1 MSTRNLS
8 EDQFGPMYHGTKAIL
23 KHGLVLPGSSG
34 LAYATSYDGSAQ
46 LFGHTKMPEG
56 EVGPNKVYKV
66 TPLSDDVK
74 TKRGKFKGETHYI
87 SPSGFMVLGEHEM
100 PKSALIGRSKK

>member
-1 MSTRNLS
+1 MSNLS
-8 EDQFGPMYHGTKAIL
+8 PQQFGPMYHGTKAIL

-46 LFGHTKMPEG
+46 LFGSTKMPEG

-66 TPLSDDVK
+66 TPLADDVK

-87 SPSGFMVLGEHEM
+87 SPTGFMVLGEHEM
-100 PKSALIGRSKK
+100 PKSALIGRSKN

>member
-1 MSTRNLS
+1 MNQNLS
-8 EDQFGPMYHGTKAIL
+8 EEQFGPMYHGTKAIL

-46 LFGHTKMPEG
+46 LFGSTKMPEG

-66 TPLSDDVK
+66 TPLANDVK
-74 TKRGKFKGETHYI
+74 TKKGKFKGETHYI
-87 SPSGFMVLGEHEM
+87 SASGFMVLGEHEM
-100 PKSALIGRSKK
+100 PKSALIGRTKK

>member
-34 LAYATSYDGSAQ
+34 LAYATSDAGSAD

-74 TKRGKFKGETHYI
+74 TKKGKFKGETHYI
-87 SPSGFMVLGEHEM
+87 SQSGFMVLGEHGDE
-100 PKSALIGRSKK
+100 

>member
-1 MSTRNLS
+1 MTRRNLS
-8 EDQFGPMYHGTKAIL
+8 EQQFGPMYHGTKAIL

-46 LFGHTKMPEG
+46 LFGSTKMPEG

-66 TPLSDDVK
+66 TPLADDVK

-87 SPSGFMVLGEHEM
+87 SPTGFMVLGEHEM
-100 PKSALIGRSKK
+100 PKSALIGRSKN

>member
-8 EDQFGPMYHGTKAIL
+8 EEQFGPMYHGTKAIL

-34 LAYATSYDGSAQ
+34 LAYATSDAGSAD

-66 TPLSDDVK
+66 KPVSNEV
-74 TKRGKFKGETHYI
+74 REESGNVEGERFYS
-87 SPSGFMVLGEHEM
+87 SPHGFMITGEH
-100 PKSALIGRSKK
+100 K